1 MSERG
6 VSAGSTVRQAPPRL
20 RVGAAGRPSRGPS
33 RPSRWPAT
41 LLAVLLAAPL
51 PLCAW
56 AQTPAGMIVIP
67 GNGEPAGGNAAN
79 GTTRSTGAGSAA
91 GNGEIVIPGNGE
103 PGARHSAMN
112 IVTVPPGADTQPLHP
127 AGTAGSAAS
136 TGSRLSQ
143 DNAAIVAASARLRE
157 AATSASASVQHASA
171 APRPELTQLQQQAA
185 TELQQVAQR
194 PRLPAPPIGGAPTM
208 PPMPSPSTIP
218 PGANL
223 GAVAP
228 FGMRAAVLNAKV
240 SSASGTAA
248 TDARAAAAD
257 PHAGAAGAAALAGS
271 QANPANAFNARAQI
285 AGAGQAAQAAAPDG
299 AQPGQTSQQAARGG
313 AQPAQA
319 LQQTARDGVQPTQ
332 VLQQAARN
340 GAQPDQALRQ
350 ATRNGAQPVT
360 VTRDAVNTV
369 NVSATPNAA
378 PAGASVPH
386 SVEVV
391 RAAVPAPA
399 PSPVQAPLAGTE
411 DPDLIIQSATDFLR
425 QQVTGLPG
433 KVTVSIPPISPRGL
447 ASCANLSAAMAPG
460 APLWGR
466 TTVAVRCASDKPWT
480 FYMTAHVSVFA
491 TYYVAGR
498 TILPG
503 DVIQV
508 GDLVPRDGDLSV
520 MPRAIVT
527 DPQQAIG
534 AVAQNRLSA
543 GMPLRSDL
551 IRSPMA
557 IELGQTV
564 QVVAQGNGFSI
575 STDGNAMNNASPG
588 QQVKVK
594 TSGGQVVVGTAAA
607 RGIVQIPM

>member
-1 MSERG
+1 MKKANEGAPVIGCAERTDMSERG
-6 VSAGSTVRQAPPRL
+6 VSAESTVRQAPPRL

-91 GNGEIVIPGNGE
+91 DNGEIVIPGNGE

-157 AATSASASVQHASA
+157 AAMSASASASVQHASA
-171 APRPELTQLQQQAA
+171 APRPRTHAIAA
-185 TELQQVAQR
+185 TGR
-194 PRLPAPPIGGAPTM
+194 DRTPAGRAAAAPAGAPDRRRADDA
-208 PPMPSPSTIP
+208 PDAQPSTIP

-319 LQQTARDGVQPTQ
+319 LQQTARDGVQPAQ

-340 GAQPDQALRQ
+340 GAQPDQARRQ

-480 FYMTAHVSVFA
+480 LLYDGARFRVRDLLRRGPHHPARRRDPGRRPRAPRRRPLGHAARDRHRSAAGDRRGRPEPPVRRHAPAQRPDPLADGDRTRPDR
-491 TYYVAGR
+491 AGR
-498 TILPG
+498 RPG
-503 DVIQV
+503 ATVF
-508 GDLVPRDGDLSV
+508 R
-520 MPRAIVT
+520 
-527 DPQQAIG
+527 
-534 AVAQNRLSA
+534 SA
-543 GMPLRSDL
+543 R
-551 IRSPMA
+551 
-557 IELGQTV
+557 
-564 QVVAQGNGFSI
+564 
-575 STDGNAMNNASPG
+575 
-588 QQVKVK
+588 
-594 TSGGQVVVGTAAA
+594 TAT
-607 RGIVQIPM
+607 Q